1 MSRRLE
7 RVFSENPGR
16 KIVSL
21 FITAGFPHPQET
33 VDLVCSMAD
42 AGADIIELGIPFSD
56 PLADGPTIQFSS
68 DVAIKYGTDLDKM
81 FEMMVEIRHRSDVPV
96 IFMGYSN
103 PVFHYGL
110 EKFMKR
116 CLETGVDGLII
127 PDLPP
132 EETPHAL
139 RNAAVPMIYLVA
151 PNTTDERMR
160 FIDDRSH
167 PFVYCVSVTGVTGAR
182 SAQEVAD
189 SVAGFR
195 DRVKTNVVKN
205 RAMVGFGIKNGE
217 DAKVISKG
225 FDGFIVGSA
234 LIDLIRNEMAHPH
247 WKSKLLHLVKELRLA
262 AG

>member
-21 FITAGFPHPQET
+21 FITAGFPHPAET
-33 VDLVCSMAD
+33 VNLVCGMAD

-139 RNAAVPMIYLVA
+139 RHLSVPMIYLVA
-151 PNTTDERMR
+151 PNTTDDRMR

-167 PFVYCVSVTGVTGAR
+167 PFVYCVSITGVTGAR
-182 SAQEVAD
+182 SSKEVAD

-195 DRVKTNVVKN
+195 DRVKANVVKN
-205 RAMVGFGIKNGE
+205 RAMVGFGIRNGE
-217 DAKVISKG
+217 DAKVISNG

-234 LIDLIRNEMAHPH
+234 LIDFIRQEMVHPNWHHKFYH
-247 WKSKLLHLVKELRLA
+247 WVKELRHA